1 MAMEES
7 KVTKMTTLSYEASGL
22 NYIDWCKSVMNEHIK
37 DKTLTRKVGKYTR
50 ASKTHGKT
58 IVCPHCN
65 QGNFVFHF
73 SWSALGCQHCNNMID
88 KYEWKLL

>member
-7 KVTKMTTLSYEASGL
+7 KVTKMKTSYQEWTEQLL
-22 NYIDWCKSVMNEHIK
+22 NDHIK
-37 DKTLTRKVGKYTR
+37 DKTLTLKVDRYTR

-58 IVCPHCN
+58 IVCPECN
-65 QGNFVFHF
+65 KVATVFHF
-73 SWSALGCQHCNNMID
+73 SWSALGCQHCGSMVD

>member
-1 MAMEES
+1 
-7 KVTKMTTLSYEASGL
+7 MTTLSYEASGL

-58 IVCPHCN
+58 IVCPQCN
-65 QGNFVFHF
+65 KVAIVFHF
-73 SWSALGCQHCNNMID
+73 SWSALGCQHCGSMVD